1 MSVRGFYLI
10 AVRRLIFTLILSIF
24 FILSYAEV
32 MHTEKY
38 SEHNSGLPAMA
49 TGVAKSKDGF
59 VWVSTLDG
67 ICRFDGYQFKTY
79 RANPSD
85 YSTSISNQFIKIL
98 CIDEGKFALLNND
111 GQVFLFYVKEKTFKL
126 YPNPEKFN
134 GSEFVYVTDIS
145 IDTYKNLYLYSQN
158 KILKIPFGKEEEV
171 DAGETKIPN
180 ISSFFASDTVGVS
193 WNIEGGALIKKV
205 EGNPSFIRHNLTN
218 IDSYS
223 LFNDVV
229 CTATDSDGNIWIA
242 LQSSEIAI
250 MSPNGNIKF
259 LSENGSIEEFHT
271 QFDKINTIEASKQGG
286 VWLGGD
292 NAVYRLKKEGSKY
305 KSTKYE
311 KLNCIVTDILEDSR
325 KNVWVATERKGLM
338 LLVESAK
345 DSFITMDNEWKYSY
359 PPTLFKINCLF
370 EDYQG
375 IIWMG
380 SPDGITLLDNQ
391 FDTPKNIK
399 FFFYDSETT
408 NLLYSYITDI
418 KEDEEHKIWISTFG
432 GGIYYCGSDRILGV
446 PLELQKMDLMKEPL
460 DSEIV
465 LSLYPTKNSKICVLT
480 QKSFAVINSKTNKT
494 QYFNF
499 GNGAILHSN
508 SIKRHTQDL
517 VTIASN
523 SGFYIV
529 NTSEL
534 HQTDYDP
541 SIILSEFVFMKRK
554 DDEENIDEINTVK
567 EILLEHDNKDFSI
580 RFASTDHRSDSQVRY
595 AYRLS
600 PFSEKWTY
608 TNEPTLSYTNIPYGK
623 YQLTIRC
630 TNSDGNWSSNDRTL
644 NITVLP
650 SNWETPLAYFLYFL
664 ILCAIIA
671 GIVYAYSRFYR
682 LQTKMELDAEMSEE
696 KMRFFTDIS
705 HEIRTPLTLISA
717 PIEKLSASKT
727 LTEEEQQLVS
737 VMNKNAQRMTKM
749 IDQLLDFSKFS
760 SHHIELNLKKFSV
773 SEIFESLSKI
783 FQSKAQDKNIT
794 LSFANNVGDE
804 PVIADYDKM
813 ETVMINLVSNAM
825 KFTSADGNII
835 VGANSSAGNLIL
847 TVTDNGC
854 GIDKKELKTIFNR
867 FMTNSHNMEEGKG
880 IGLSIV
886 KEIVDKH
893 GGKITVDSEKDKG
906 SKFTVTIP
914 MTNSSYVEK
923 NVYDEDSTQTNI
935 VSSHSNY
942 TIQINEDNEELR
954 RFIIDAL
961 AGDYEII
968 EAEDGKIGVEKTK
981 NFLPDLVITDI
992 MMPHMNGR
1000 EYCAEV
1006 KQFAETSHIPVVM
1019 LTAKTDMQ
1027 SKLDLL
1033 KIGASDYIT
1042 KPFSMAYL
1050 KARIANIISER
1061 EMLQRFYQKSLIEAD
1076 KDIVVAEKD
1085 VETPDMKEASAIIEA
1100 VNAILPDCDA
1110 TVDMLADRL
1119 RISRTALSAKCKTYF
1134 SLTPNEVIRDV
1145 RLRKAVE
1152 LMKTTDMN
1160 IQQISIEIG
1169 IADQRYFSRVFKAK
1183 YGVTPSEYRNKA

>member
-1 MSVRGFYLI
+1 
-10 AVRRLIFTLILSIF
+10 
-24 FILSYAEV
+24 
-32 MHTEKY
+32 MHTEKF
-38 SEHNSGLPAMA
+38 SEHNSGLPSMA
-49 TGVAKSKDGF
+49 TGVAKSNDGF

-85 YSTSISNQFIKIL
+85 FTTSISNQFIKIL
-98 CIDEGKFALLNND
+98 CIDNTKFALLNNN
-111 GQVFLFYVKEKTFKL
+111 GQAFLFTAYNESFKL

-134 GSEFVYVTDIS
+134 ASEFVYVTDIA
-145 IDTYKNLYLYSQN
+145 IDAEKNLYLISPN
-158 KILKIPFGKEEEV
+158 TTLKLPYGQEDEV
-171 DAGETKIPN
+171 DAGNAKLPIVKTVY
-180 ISSFFASDTVGVS
+180 ASDTVGVS
-193 WNIEGGALIKKV
+193 WSIEGGALVKKV

-218 IDSYS
+218 SDSYS
-223 LFNDVV
+223 TFNDVV
-229 CTATDSDGNIWIA
+229 CTATDTEGNVWIA
-242 LQSSEIAI
+242 LQSSEVAI
-250 MSPNGNIKF
+250 MSSNGTIKF
-259 LSENGSIEEFHT
+259 LSASGSTESFHT
-271 QFDKINTIEASKQGG
+271 QFDKINTIEASRQGG
-286 VWLGGD
+286 VWLGGE
-292 NAVYRLKKEGSKY
+292 NGVYRVTKETGRFKT
-305 KSTKYE
+305 TKYNKE
-311 KLNCIVTDILEDSR
+311 NCNVTDILEDSR

-345 DSFITMDNEWKYSY
+345 DSFITMENEWKFSY
-359 PPTLFKINCLF
+359 PPTLFKINCLY

-375 IIWMG
+375 VVWLG

-391 FDTPKNIK
+391 FSNPRDIK

-408 NLLYSYITDI
+408 NLQYSYITDI
-418 KEDEEHKIWISTFG
+418 KEDDEHKVWISTFG
-432 GGIYYCGSDRILGV
+432 GGIYYCGSDRMLGV
-446 PLELQKMDLMKEPL
+446 PLELQKMDLMEKPL

-465 LSLYPTKNSKICVLT
+465 LALYPTKNSNICVLT
-480 QKSFAVINSKTNKT
+480 QKSFVVINSKSNKT
-494 QYFNF
+494 QFFNF
-499 GNGAILHSN
+499 GNGSVLRSN
-508 SIKRHTQDL
+508 SIKRHSQDV

-523 SGFYIV
+523 SGFYMV

-534 HQTDYDP
+534 HQVDYEP
-541 SIILSEFVFMKRK
+541 SIILSEFKLMKRT
-554 DDEENIDEINTVK
+554 DDEEKMDEINKITTV
-567 EILLEHDNKDFSI
+567 LLDHDNKDFSI
-580 RFASTDHRSDSQVRY
+580 RFASTDHRYDSQIRY

-608 TNEPTLSYTNIPYGK
+608 TNEPVLSYTNIPYGK

-630 TNSDGNWSSNDRTL
+630 TNSDGNWSSKERTL
-644 NITVLP
+644 DITILP

-664 ILCAIIA
+664 LLCGIIA

-717 PIEKLSASKT
+717 PIEKLSSSGT
-727 LTEEEQQLVS
+727 LTNEEQQLVS
-737 VMNKNAQRMTKM
+737 VMNKNVQRMTKM

-773 SEIFESLSKI
+773 SDIFESLSKI

-794 LSFANNVGDE
+794 LSFSNNVSDAM
-804 PVIADYDKM
+804 VIADYDKM

-825 KFTSADGNII
+825 KFTSAEGNII
-835 VGANSSAGNLIL
+835 VGANSSADNLIL

-854 GIDKKELKTIFNR
+854 GIDKKELNSIFNR

-886 KEIVDKH
+886 KEIVEKH
-893 GGKITVDSEKDKG
+893 GGNITVDSEKGKG
-906 SKFTVTIP
+906 TKFTVTIP
-914 MTNSSYVEK
+914 MSNSSYVEK
-923 NVYDEDSTQTNI
+923 YFYDEVSPQTVI
-935 VSSHSNY
+935 ATSHSNY

-954 RFIIDAL
+954 RFIVDAL
-961 AGDYEII
+961 SADYEII
-968 EAEDGKIGVEKTK
+968 EAEDGRIGVEKTK
-981 NFLPDLVITDI
+981 EFLPDLVITDI
-992 MMPHMNGR
+992 MMPHMNGQ

-1006 KQFAETSHIPVVM
+1006 KQFTETSHIPVVM

-1061 EMLQRFYQKSLIEAD
+1061 EMLQHFYQKSLIEAD
-1076 KDIVVAEKD
+1076 KDIVVEKKD
-1085 VETPDMKEASAIIEA
+1085 VESPEMREASTIIDA
-1100 VNAILPDCDA
+1100 VTAILPDFDA
-1110 TVDMLADRL
+1110 TVDMLADKL
-1119 RISRTALSAKCKTYF
+1119 KISRTALSAKCKTYF

-1169 IADQRYFSRVFKAK
+1169 IADQRYFSRVFKQK
-1183 YGVTPSEYRNKA
+1183 YGVTPSEYRGNAK

>member
-1 MSVRGFYLI
+1 
-10 AVRRLIFTLILSIF
+10 
-24 FILSYAEV
+24 
-32 MHTEKY
+32 MHTERF
-38 SEHNSGLPAMA
+38 SEHNSGLPSMA
-49 TGVAKSKDGF
+49 TGVANSKDGF

-85 YSTSISNQFIKIL
+85 FTTSISNQFIKIL
-98 CIDEGKFALLNND
+98 CIDKSKFALLNNN
-111 GQVFLFYVKEKTFKL
+111 GQVFLFNATDESFKL
-126 YPNPEKFN
+126 YPNPEN
-134 GSEFVYVTDIS
+134 NATDFVYVTDITL
-145 IDTYKNLYLYSQN
+145 DVDKNLYLSSPN
-158 KILKIPFGKEEEV
+158 KNLKIPFDKEDEV
-171 DAGETKIPN
+171 DAGDLKLPKS
-180 ISSFFASDTVGVS
+180 SSFFAADTVGVS
-193 WNIEGGALIKKV
+193 WSIEGGALIKKV
-205 EGNPSFIRHNLTN
+205 EGNPSFIRHNITSV
-218 IDSYS
+218 DSYS
-223 LFNDVV
+223 TFNDVV
-229 CTATDSDGNIWIA
+229 CTATDTEGNVWIA
-242 LQSSEIAI
+242 LQSSEVAI
-250 MSPNGNIKF
+250 MSPNGTIKF
-259 LSENGSIEEFHT
+259 LSETGSTESFHT
-271 QFDKINTIEASKQGG
+271 VFDKINTIEPSRQGG

-292 NAVYRLKKEGSKY
+292 NGVYRLSKDGNKY
-305 KSTKYE
+305 KSTKY
-311 KLNCIVTDILEDSR
+311 KKQNCIVTDILEDSR
-325 KNVWVATERKGLM
+325 KNIWVATERKGLM

-345 DSFITMDNEWKYSY
+345 DSFITMENEWKFSY

-375 IIWMG
+375 VVWLG

-391 FDTPKNIK
+391 FANPRDIK

-408 NLLYSYITDI
+408 NLQYSYITDI
-418 KEDEEHKIWISTFG
+418 KEDDEHKIWISTFG
-432 GGIYYCGSDRILGV
+432 GGIYYCGSDRMLGV
-446 PLELQKMDLMKEPL
+446 PLELQKMDLMEKPL

-465 LSLYPTKNSKICVLT
+465 LALYPTKNSNICVLT
-480 QKSFAVINSKTNKT
+480 QKSFVMINSKSNKT
-494 QYFNF
+494 QFFNF
-499 GNGAILHSN
+499 GNGSVLNSN
-508 SIKRHTQDL
+508 SIKRHTQDM

-523 SGFYIV
+523 TGFYIV
-529 NTSEL
+529 NISAL
-534 HQTDYDP
+534 HQIDYEP
-541 SIILSEFVFMKRK
+541 SIILSEFKLMRRT
-554 DDEENIDEINTVK
+554 DDEKKIDDINKISAIV
-567 EILLEHDNKDFSI
+567 LGHDNKDFSL
-580 RFASTDHRSDSQVRY
+580 RFASTDHRYDSQIRY

-630 TNSDGNWSSNDRTL
+630 TNSDGNWSSKERTI
-644 NITVLP
+644 NITILP
-650 SNWETPLAYFLYFL
+650 SNWETPLAYVLYFL

-717 PIEKLSASKT
+717 PIEKLSASQT

-760 SHHIELNLKKFSV
+760 SHHIELNLKKFNV

-794 LSFANNVGDE
+794 LSFANSVGDE

-835 VGANSSAGNLIL
+835 IGANSSAGNLIL

-854 GIDKKELKTIFNR
+854 GIDKKELKNIFNR
-867 FMTNSHNMEEGKG
+867 FVTNSHNMEEGKG

-886 KEIVDKH
+886 KEIVEKH
-893 GGKITVDSEKDKG
+893 GGNINVDSEKDKG
-906 SKFTVTIP
+906 TKFTVTIP

-954 RFIIDAL
+954 RFIVDAL

-981 NFLPDLVITDI
+981 KFLPDLVITDI
-992 MMPHMNGR
+992 MMPHMNGQ

-1076 KDIVVAEKD
+1076 KDIVVEEKD
-1085 VETPDMKEASAIIEA
+1085 AETPDMKEASAIIEA
-1100 VNAILPDCDA
+1100 VTAILPDCDA
-1110 TVDMLADRL
+1110 TVDMLAEKL
-1119 RISRTALSAKCKTYF
+1119 KISRTALSAKCKTYF

-1152 LMKTTDMN
+1152 LMKTTNMN

-1183 YGVTPSEYRNKA
+1183 YGVTPSEYRNNGE